1 MRSVSVA
8 HASAAIDTRLCKAIQ
23 RHLMTHPHAADTA
36 DGILSAWLP
45 PQGFED
51 AADHLAE
58 ALEALVAEGW
68 LRAHTLPDGNVL
80 YVANPEKCSTSPPT
94 S

>member
-1 MRSVSVA
+1 VSVA
-8 HASAAIDTRLCKAIQ
+8 HASAAIDTKLCRAIQ

-36 DGILSAWLP
+36 AGILTAWLP
-45 PQGFED
+45 PHGFED
-51 AADHLAE
+51 AADNLTE
-58 ALEALVAEGW
+58 ALEALIAEGW

-80 YVANPEKCSTSPPT
+80 YVANPEKCSTSPPI

>member
-1 MRSVSVA
+1 MSVA

-36 DGILSAWLP
+36 AGILTAWLP

-51 AADHLAE
+51 AADNLAE
-58 ALEALVAEGW
+58 ALEALIAEGW

-80 YVANPEKCSTSPPT
+80 YVANPEKCFTSPPT

>member
-1 MRSVSVA
+1 VSVA
-8 HASAAIDTRLCKAIQ
+8 HASAAIDTKLRQAIQ
-23 RHLMTHPHAADTA
+23 QQLMSHPHAADTA
-36 DGILSAWLP
+36 AGILSAWLP
-45 PQGFED
+45 PRGFED

-58 ALEALVAEGW
+58 VLEALIADGW

-80 YVANPEKCSTSPPT
+80 YVANPENCSTSPPT

>member
-1 MRSVSVA
+1 VA
-8 HASAAIDTRLCKAIQ
+8 HASAAIDTRLCQAIQ
-23 RHLMTHPHAADTA
+23 RYLMNYPHAADTA
-36 DGILSAWLP
+36 GGILSAWLP
-45 PQGFED
+45 PHGLED

-58 ALEALVAEGW
+58 VLEALIADGW

-80 YVANPEKCSTSPPT
+80 YVANPENGSTSPPT

>member
-8 HASAAIDTRLCKAIQ
+8 HASVAIDSKLCKAIQ
-23 RHLMTHPHAADTA
+23 RHLMNHPRAADTA
-36 DGILSAWLP
+36 AGILSAWLP
-45 PQGFED
+45 PHGFED

-58 ALEALVAEGW
+58 ALEALIAQGW

-80 YVANPEKCSTSPPT
+80 YVANPEKCSTSRPT